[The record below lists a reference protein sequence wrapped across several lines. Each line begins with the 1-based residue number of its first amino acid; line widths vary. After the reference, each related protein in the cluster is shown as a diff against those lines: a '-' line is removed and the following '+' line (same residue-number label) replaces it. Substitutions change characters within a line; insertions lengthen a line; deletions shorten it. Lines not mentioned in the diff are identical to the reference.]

1 MATTSANFTPFKY
14 GIAGNERYR
23 QILYT
28 VPELQREYAF
38 DMLGRFFGPHSPQLF
53 MKELMSITDETLAK
67 MPQNVKFNMPR
78 ALSGNSRLLEKQI
91 YQAFLSFIKR
101 FMLSPNLHFFIC
113 ADKKKPDNNVKYRP
127 DAGMKEI
134 KRPDCKELDQE
145 LKQLKEVKEFELV
158 PPTSPRPAKLHRY
171 ATRAKA
177 NPNATLLS
185 TEDSRDSDA
194 ESQAFDWCSDSLLVE
209 FKTRSSQDPFYTA
222 EDITKKQD
230 SDTSEKADTRFP
242 FEKPSP
248 EARSIR
254 GQLTLYASEMFA
266 HQQRTHLFQLLV
278 CGNTARFLFWDR
290 AGAITSDTFKYTT
303 QAGAKLLAEFFW
315 RFNHMTDEARGV
327 DLTARGA
334 NDEEKGAFS
343 KKIREFIG
351 NVQDENHRQRN
362 IPNAEHTLEESYP
375 VYTMMVKDE
384 KSEMELLVQRPFFK
398 ATSAIGRG
406 TRGYVAV
413 DKQTKEVLFL
423 KDTWRVNHP
432 LMKTES
438 EVYRIL
444 EVYRVPHVP
453 RIICGGDVKDS
464 NGKTQVTISVAWAES
479 QKLRVAY
486 AKLRNHA
493 HHRIVQ
499 RLAYPIESADN
510 SEEYVTAF
518 RDVLIVIEKASAT
531 EHKILHR
538 DISIGNVML
547 GDTEDGG
554 VGLLSDWDHACVV
567 DPEKKHEY
575 KNQKFRTGTWAFMSI
590 GMLQNPLK
598 AHEILDDCES
608 IFWTML
614 YGALHR
620 FKHNGPRFDMSIFT
634 ETRHQENADGTASR
648 VGGIAKKHALTI
660 MDTLAFVSTPL
671 RELLATLAE
680 ALDDYYTAK
689 YKFMK
694 AERRNNPS
702 TLSAARKAFDEHHAM
717 LSDPAYWRRQFDFY
731 LDQKGWVD
739 DVVAEDPYPE
749 MTADRATQ
757 RLEEAERSTWTA
769 ATASDVPEAGP
780 SMETNDQDDD
790 VGWQPSDNE
799 DVGVGTEDELD
810 GIGLMTASQITSP
823 TRLQNLDPSSPASSQ
838 PQAYRTLASGSSQSS
853 HASISP
859 STSSR
864 LKRSR
869 DDFEGF
875 APGSSNRETRR
886 RQKKFKSLSPIPAP
900 IFKRRGAVGRP
911 RTQTGEADGSTAMT
925 SDMATLSPRNAWAT
939 D

>member
-1 MATTSANFTPFKY
+1 
-14 GIAGNERYR
+14 
-23 QILYT
+23 
-28 VPELQREYAF
+28 
-38 DMLGRFFGPHSPQLF
+38 MLGRFFGPHSPQLF
-53 MKELMSITDETLAK
+53 MNELMSVTDETLAK
-67 MPQNVKFNMPR
+67 MPQNVKFSMPR
-78 ALSGNSRLLEKQI
+78 ALSGNSRLLEKQL

-134 KRPDCKELDQE
+134 KRLGRRELDQE
-145 LKQLKEVKEFELV
+145 LKQLKKVKEFELV
-158 PPTSPRPAKLHRY
+158 PPTSPRPVKLHRY

-177 NPNATLLS
+177 NPDATLPPTNNAMPS
-185 TEDSRDSDA
+185 AD

-222 EDITKKQD
+222 EDITKEQD

-242 FEKPSP
+242 FEKPGP

-290 AGAITSDTFKYTT
+290 AGAITSDKFKYTT

-334 NDEEKGAFS
+334 DEEEKGAFS
-343 KKIREFIG
+343 QKIREFIG
-351 NVQDENHRQRN
+351 NMQDGNHRQRN

-375 VYTMMVKDE
+375 VYKMTVKDE

-398 ATSAIGRG
+398 ASSAIGRG

-413 DKQTKEVLFL
+413 DKQTEEVLFL

-510 SEEYVTAF
+510 SKEYVTAF
-518 RDVLIVIEKASAT
+518 RDVLIGEYEAQNTVVIDKT
-531 EHKILHR
+531 HR
-538 DISIGNVML
+538 
-547 GDTEDGG
+547 
-554 VGLLSDWDHACVV
+554 C
-567 DPEKKHEY
+567 
-575 KNQKFRTGTWAFMSI
+575 R
-590 GMLQNPLK
+590 
-598 AHEILDDCES
+598 
-608 IFWTML
+608 
-614 YGALHR
+614 
-620 FKHNGPRFDMSIFT
+620 
-634 ETRHQENADGTASR
+634 
-648 VGGIAKKHALTI
+648 
-660 MDTLAFVSTPL
+660 
-671 RELLATLAE
+671 
-680 ALDDYYTAK
+680 
-689 YKFMK
+689 
-694 AERRNNPS
+694 
-702 TLSAARKAFDEHHAM
+702 
-717 LSDPAYWRRQFDFY
+717 
-731 LDQKGWVD
+731 
-739 DVVAEDPYPE
+739 
-749 MTADRATQ
+749 
-757 RLEEAERSTWTA
+757 
-769 ATASDVPEAGP
+769 
-780 SMETNDQDDD
+780 
-790 VGWQPSDNE
+790 
-799 DVGVGTEDELD
+799 
-810 GIGLMTASQITSP
+810 
-823 TRLQNLDPSSPASSQ
+823 
-838 PQAYRTLASGSSQSS
+838 
-853 HASISP
+853 
-859 STSSR
+859 
-864 LKRSR
+864 
-869 DDFEGF
+869 
-875 APGSSNRETRR
+875 
-886 RQKKFKSLSPIPAP
+886 
-900 IFKRRGAVGRP
+900 
-911 RTQTGEADGSTAMT
+911 
-925 SDMATLSPRNAWAT
+925 
-939 D
+939 